1 MPKNRLK
8 RSRYEK
14 GLELRRAVLGEEYVR
29 DSMENATDFTRPY
42 EDMANEFVW
51 GTIWS
56 RTELPRKTK
65 SLVTV
70 AILTALH
77 LPDELK
83 LHLAGALRNGCT
95 EEEIREVL
103 LQAAVYA
110 GVPKARAAF
119 RIARELFEQHSNRRR
134 R

>member
-1 MPKNRLK
+1 MSNNKEHK
-8 RSRYEK
+8 KSKSES
-14 GLELRRAVLGEEYVR
+14 GLELRMAVLGEEYVKNA
-29 DSMENATDFTRPY
+29 MTNATDFTRPY
-42 EDMANEFVW
+42 EEMANEFVW

-56 RTELPRKTK
+56 RPELPRKTK

-83 LHLAGALRNGCT
+83 LHLQAALRNGCT
-95 EEEIREVL
+95 KEEIREVL

-110 GVPKARAAF
+110 GVPAAREGF
-119 RIARELFEQHSNRRR
+119 RIARDVLG
-134 R
+134 